1 MYRQSCDII
10 YHIGMR
16 EMREGIKTSLLS
28 ILCVAA
34 TSVAFA
40 APTVRM
46 VGGNGTYESAAAAT
60 AASRAGSLRA
70 TGGYIR
76 PTATTGGATLSAATT
91 TAATTGTA
99 TTAGGTAT
107 NRVASSPRLSIG
119 KYIGAPKSIS
129 SSAGTGSDLT
139 ARVKQLED
147 DYNRLDGVVDG
158 KQDALQDSTYI
169 TVQGD
174 EIILNLDKVREDL
187 NIEPGSGREIEFSD
201 NETGLYWN
209 YVDDATDHEVIT
221 WAELRERL
229 GTGDVDEKISDA
241 IDDIK
246 EEIAAKYVPL
256 DQTAANA
263 GKVLVVG
270 DDGIV
275 TPTEID
281 IPSADHFYTK
291 DDVDG
296 IVDDLSDDVDDKL
309 KLKLDKNV
317 GDAGQEGDVMVVDAE
332 GNIVPQTI
340 EIPTVDNF
348 YTKDDVDDI
357 VDELGGE
364 VDDLSGELAKKLDKN
379 VGDTGQEGDVMV
391 VDAEGNI
398 VPQTIEIPTAD
409 NYYTKDDVDDI
420 VDGLADEI
428 ADEYVPLDQTTA
440 NAGKVLVV
448 GDDGIVAP
456 SDTEYATTSDVNNA
470 IGDLG
475 DLAFQDK
482 VGAGQLDDGVVTT
495 ETLAAKAVE
504 RAKLADDI
512 TATLSGA
519 EFWETWWNDHKEEL
533 ASGNYVVS
541 VGPNTNADNPPQLFR
556 VVTADED

>member
-1 MYRQSCDII
+1 
-10 YHIGMR
+10 
-16 EMREGIKTSLLS
+16 MREGIKTSLLS

-129 SSAGTGSDLT
+129 SSGAGTGNDLT

-174 EIILNLDKVREDL
+174 EVILNLDKVREDL
-187 NIEPGSGREIEFSD
+187 NIEPGSDREIEFSD

-263 GKVLVVG
+263 GKVLVVN
-270 DDGIV
+270 DAGIV

-281 IPSADHFYTK
+281 IPSADDYYTK
-291 DDVDG
+291 D
-296 IVDDLSDDVDDKL
+296 
-309 KLKLDKNV
+309 N
-317 GDAGQEGDVMVVDAE
+317 
-332 GNIVPQTI
+332 
-340 EIPTVDNF
+340 
-348 YTKDDVDDI
+348 VDDI
-357 VDELGGE
+357 VD
-364 VDDLSGELAKKLDKN
+364 D
-379 VGDTGQEGDVMV
+379 
-391 VDAEGNI
+391 
-398 VPQTIEIPTAD
+398 
-409 NYYTKDDVDDI
+409 
-420 VDGLADEI
+420 LADEI
-428 ADEYVPLDQTTA
+428 AGEYVPLDQTTA

-456 SDTEYATTSDVNNA
+456 SELDIDASGKLDKDQGDTNAGKVLVVGNDGIVAPSDASIATTDDIEEILDELDDVGNELDKKLDKDQGDTNAGKVLVVGNDGIVVPSELDIDASGKLDKNVGTTGEPGDIMVVDDNGDIVPASIDNA

-475 DLAFQDK
+475 DLAFQDT
-482 VGAGQLDDGVVTT
+482 VGAGQLDAGVVTT
-495 ETLAAKAVE
+495 ETLADKAVE
-504 RAKLADDI
+504 RAKLAKDI
-512 TATLSGA
+512 TDTLTGV
-519 EFWETWWNDHKEEL
+519 EFWEQWWNEHKDEL

-541 VGPNTNADNPPQLFR
+541 VGPNTSASNPPQLFR

>member
-1 MYRQSCDII
+1 
-10 YHIGMR
+10 
-16 EMREGIKTSLLS
+16 MREGIKTSLLS

-129 SSAGTGSDLT
+129 SSGAGTGNDLS

-187 NIEPGSGREIEFSD
+187 NIEPGSDREIEFSD

-263 GKVLVVG
+263 GKVLVVN

-281 IPSADHFYTK
+281 IPSADNFYTK
-291 DDVDG
+291 DDVDD

-317 GDAGQEGDVMVVDAE
+317 GDAGQEGDVMVVDAA

-340 EIPTVDNF
+340 EIPTADNF

-357 VDELGGE
+357 VDEL
-364 VDDLSGELAKKLDKN
+364 
-379 VGDTGQEGDVMV
+379 
-391 VDAEGNI
+391 AE
-398 VPQTIEIPTAD
+398 
-409 NYYTKDDVDDI
+409 DI
-420 VDGLADEI
+420 AG
-428 ADEYVPLDQTTA
+428 EYVPLDQTEA

-448 GDDGIVAP
+448 GNDGIVVP
-456 SDTEYATTSDVNNA
+456 SELDIDASGKLDKNVGTTGEPGDIMVVDDNGDIVPASIDNA

-475 DLAFQDK
+475 DLAFQDT
-482 VGAGQLDDGVVTT
+482 VGAGQLDSGVVTT
-495 ETLAAKAVE
+495 ETLADKAVE

-512 TATLSGA
+512 TSTLRGA
-519 EFWETWWNDHKEEL
+519 EFWEQWWNDNKDEL

-541 VGPNTNADNPPQLFR
+541 VGPNTSADNPPQLFR

>member
-1 MYRQSCDII
+1 
-10 YHIGMR
+10 
-16 EMREGIKTSLLS
+16 MREGIKTSLLS

-129 SSAGTGSDLT
+129 SSGAGTGNDLS

-221 WAELRERL
+221 WAELREKL

-263 GKVLVVG
+263 GKVLVVN

-281 IPSADHFYTK
+281 IPSADQFYTK
-291 DDVDG
+291 
-296 IVDDLSDDVDDKL
+296 DDVDDKL

-317 GDAGQEGDVMVVDAE
+317 GDAGQEGDVMVVDAA

-340 EIPTVDNF
+340 EIPTADNF

-379 VGDTGQEGDVMV
+379 VGDAGQEGDVMV
-391 VDAEGNI
+391 VDAAGNI

-409 NYYTKDDVDDI
+409 NFYTKDDVDDI

-428 ADEYVPLDQTTA
+428 AGEYVPLDQTAA
-440 NAGKVLVV
+440 NAGKVLDV

-456 SDTEYATTSDVNNA
+456 SDTE
-470 IGDLG
+470 LG
-475 DLAFQDK
+475 DLAFQDT
-482 VGAGQLDDGVVTT
+482 VGAGQLDAGVVTT

-519 EFWETWWNDHKEEL
+519 EFWEQWWNDHKDEL

-541 VGPNTNADNPPQLFR
+541 VGPNTSADNPPQLFR